1 MRALITKWVRFVLG
15 MALMGTALST
25 LSATPWPDMPAP
37 PQGKVEWVAKDVWIN
52 GMASRIQKFESTQ
65 DPSEVVAHYRAHW
78 QSGDAGPPR
87 EEMARGWVTIST
99 LRGPYSLVVQVKPK
113 EASGSEGLISAL
125 NIKELKSKYLPLD
138 WPAPTDVQVKQVM
151 ESLDGNLRSY
161 YVVATSTRS
170 ADRVRDQMKSI
181 WDQNGWHLQGE
192 HLQPAHY
199 MGTYAREGKT
209 MEMTITKDARHG
221 MVNMVVNIVVAAQE

>member
-1 MRALITKWVRFVLG
+1 
-15 MALMGTALST
+15 
-25 LSATPWPDMPAP
+25 
-37 PQGKVEWVAKDVWIN
+37 
-52 GMASRIQKFESTQ
+52 
-65 DPSEVVAHYRAHW
+65 
-78 QSGDAGPPR
+78 
-87 EEMARGWVTIST
+87 MARGWVMIST
-99 LRGPYSLVVQVKPK
+99 LRGPYSLLVQVKPK
-113 EASGSEGLISAL
+113 ETTGSEGLISAL
-125 NIKELKSKYLPLD
+125 NIKELKSKYLPLE

-161 YVVATSTRS
+161 YVVATSTKS

-192 HLQPAHY
+192 HLQPARY
-199 MGTYAREGKT
+199 MGTYSREGKT